1 MRFVLV
7 LAVAGIV
14 GVSGIAAVAQ
24 APAVSP
30 GAAASTPLDLEIQE
44 TQSLI
49 ARYQANEKSM
59 ETAMAATKALIESQQ
74 GTLARLEAQRPKPA
88 GKPAATSSAP
98 IVHLPQGY
106 SAMPAAHPEAQTVPV
121 PNFHPMAGPSAVSG
135 GGPAVQPI
143 ENPPPRPKH

>member
-1 MRFVLV
+1 MRFVLA
-7 LAVAGIV
+7 LAAAGIV

-59 ETAMAATKALIESQQ
+59 ETAMAATKVLIETNQ
-74 GTLARLEAQRPKPA
+74 GTLARLEAQRPKP
-88 GKPAATSSAP
+88 
-98 IVHLPQGY
+98 V
-106 SAMPAAHPEAQTVPV
+106 PAAHPEAQTVPV

>member
-1 MRFVLV
+1 MRFVLA
-7 LAVAGIV
+7 LAAAGIV

-49 ARYQANEKSM
+49 GRYQANERSM
-59 ETAMAATKALIESQQ
+59 ESALVATKALIETNQ

-88 GKPAATSSAP
+88 VKPVATSSAP
-98 IVHLPQGY
+98 IVH
-106 SAMPAAHPEAQTVPV
+106 S
-121 PNFHPMAGPSAVSG
+121 
-135 GGPAVQPI
+135 VQPI
-143 ENPPPRPKH
+143 ENPPAAPKH